1 VEGGT
6 QTQVLIAKNEVYL
19 LEWIF
24 ERVITEQDLAL
35 SREMTGANK
44 EKVRQLAMVVL
55 WCI

>member
-1 VEGGT
+1 M
-6 QTQVLIAKNEVYL
+6 LIAKNEVYL